1 MDKNDPFLQKL
12 SEGQFIEKAVRDRL
26 QDLLPGYTVRCTDQD
41 TRSLEREEFF
51 LVDVIVLKG
60 DHPVLGIE
68 CKRSETKFRKC
79 MEINGWDGDYNTP
92 LNNTS
97 LRKYKESQFPFWVI
111 NINQFC
117 HKAFAADLDTILKSR
132 HDYGQKKKSGVIIY
146 NIDSSTWMT
155 YEDKFKLTDILSD
168 IIRKELTL

>member
-26 QDLLPGYTVRCTDQD
+26 QELLPEYTVRCTDQD
-41 TRSLEREEFF
+41 TKSLEREEFS

-155 YEDKFKLTDILSD
+155 YEDRFTLTDILSD

>member
-1 MDKNDPFLQKL
+1 MTNTTQFKQKL
-12 SEGQFIEKAVRDRL
+12 EEGQVIEIAVRDHL
-26 QDLLPGYTVRCTDQD
+26 QRLLPGYTIKNVDQD
-41 TRSLEREEFF
+41 KDSLEREEFS
-51 LVDVIVLKG
+51 LVDVVVLKG

-79 MEINGWDGDYNTP
+79 LQINGWDGDYNTP

-117 HKAFAADLDTILKSR
+117 HKAFAANLDTILTSR
-132 HDYGQKKKSGVIIY
+132 HDSGQRKPSGVIIY
-146 NIDSSTWMT
+146 NLDSSTWMT
-155 YEDKFKLTDILSD
+155 YEDDFKLSTILED
-168 IIRKELTL
+168 IIKKELC

>member
-1 MDKNDPFLQKL
+1 MENTTTFRQKL
-12 SEGQFIEKAVRDRL
+12 EEGQLIEAAVKSHL
-26 QDLLPGYTVRCTDQD
+26 QRLLPGYTIKNVDQEQS
-41 TRSLEREEFF
+41 SLEREEFS

-79 MEINGWDGDYNTP
+79 LEINGWDGDYNTP

-97 LRKYKESQFPFWVI
+97 LRKYKESQFPFYVI

-117 HKAFAADLDTILKSR
+117 HKAFAANLDTILHSR
-132 HDYGQKKKSGVIIY
+132 HDQGQRKPSGVIIW
-146 NIDSSTWMT
+146 NLDSSTWMV
-155 YEDKFKLTDILSD
+155 YEDDFKLTDILSD
-168 IIRKELTL
+168 IIKKEL

>member
-1 MDKNDPFLQKL
+1 MERKSSFSQKL
-12 SEGQFIEKAVRDRL
+12 AEGQIIEAAVKSHL
-26 QDLLPGYTVRCTDQD
+26 QRLLPGYTIKNVDQNKD
-41 TRSLEREEFF
+41 SLEREEFS
-51 LVDVIVLKG
+51 LVDVVVMKG

-79 MEINGWDGDYNTP
+79 LEINGWDGDYNTP

-117 HKAFAADLDTILKSR
+117 HKAFAAKLDTILTSR
-132 HDYGQKKKSGVIIY
+132 HDSGQRKPSGVIIY
-146 NIDSSTWMT
+146 NLDSSTWMT
-155 YEDKFKLTDILSD
+155 YEDDFKLSTILED
-168 IIRKELTL
+168 IIKKELC